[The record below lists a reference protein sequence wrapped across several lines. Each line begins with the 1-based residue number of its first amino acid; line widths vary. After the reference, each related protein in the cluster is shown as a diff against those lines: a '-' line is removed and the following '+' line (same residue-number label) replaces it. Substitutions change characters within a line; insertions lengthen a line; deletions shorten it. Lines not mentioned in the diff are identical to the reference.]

1 MREGEGA
8 EGFERTP
15 VLLVFTIEFIIFS
28 SLGCDS
34 DSGMWFED

>member
-1 MREGEGA
+1 MREGEWA

-15 VLLVFTIEFIIFS
+15 VLLEFTIEFIICS
-28 SLGCDS
+28 SLGWDP